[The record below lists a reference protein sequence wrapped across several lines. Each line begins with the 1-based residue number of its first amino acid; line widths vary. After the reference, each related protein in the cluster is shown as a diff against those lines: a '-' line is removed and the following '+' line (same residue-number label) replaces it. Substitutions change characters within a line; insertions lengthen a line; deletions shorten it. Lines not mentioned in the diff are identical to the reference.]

1 MRYNLV
7 FYGYPLIL
15 YNLRRAILAIIYIVV
30 AYQARK
36 NLSNQNLN
44 PKTDKKCRNCNH
56 LLNGAFCSA
65 CGQKN
70 TELNLGLIH
79 FAKIALNEVVGYD
92 TRLKTTFKY
101 LFTQPGMITKR
112 HNEGARNSFV
122 QPMRLY
128 LFISLMMFLSINL
141 TGARV
146 TSTTEGP
153 AETVSVKIYKQPNIP
168 LSFYFDITS
177 DNSDVYND
185 KIKYI
190 ADTNRYPELNQ
201 EIVNGF
207 SYAMFLLLPFFAL
220 FTKMLLLNKRRS
232 YVEHLIFSI
241 HFHVFIFIMATIA
254 VYGNLF
260 HVTSLWR
267 SGFLFLYLTYL
278 VTSLKNAYSLTL
290 FRSIFTAV
298 VIFFLHTA
306 AFFYCQ
312 EVIKAFIVMNMA

>member
-1 MRYNLV
+1 M
-7 FYGYPLIL
+7 
-15 YNLRRAILAIIYIVV
+15 
-30 AYQARK
+30 
-36 NLSNQNLN
+36 N
-44 PKTDKKCRNCNH
+44 PKIDNKCRNCNH
-56 LLNGAFCSA
+56 LLNGDFCSA

-70 TELNLGLIH
+70 TQVNLGIVH
-79 FAKIALNEVVGYD
+79 FIKIALNEVVGYD
-92 TRLKTTFKY
+92 TRLKKTFKY
-101 LFTQPGMITKR
+101 IFTQPGMITKR

-128 LFISLMMFLSINL
+128 LFISLVMFLSINL

-146 TSTTEGP
+146 TSTTESST
-153 AETVSVKIYKQPNIP
+153 ETVSVKIYKQPEIP

-201 EIVNGF
+201 QIVNGF
-207 SYAMFLLLPFFAL
+207 SYAMFLLLPFFAV
-220 FTKMLLLNKRRS
+220 FTKLLLLNKHRS

-241 HFHVFIFIMATIA
+241 HFHVFIFIIATIA
-254 VYGNLF
+254 VYGNLL

-267 SGFLFLYLTYL
+267 GGFLFLYVLYL
-278 VTSLKNAYSLTL
+278 IISLKNAYSLTL
-290 FRSIFTAV
+290 FRSVITAI
-298 VIFFLHTA
+298 VIFFLHVA

-312 EVIKAFIVMNMA
+312 EVIKAFIVMSMP